1 MIRVGIDVGGTFTDL
16 VCLNEASGQ
25 IAAVKV
31 PSTSGHEHKGFLEG
45 LQALG
50 VGGKFDQIVHGTT
63 VATNALLQHKGGRVA
78 MLCTRGFRDVIEIG
92 RCMRYAHGS
101 LFDTKFVKPAPLV
114 PRHCRFEVSERMAA
128 DGTVLTALDTAD
140 LKTAIDEIK
149 GENPESV
156 AICLLNAYANDDHE
170 KKVRSEIQKAF
181 PNAHICTS
189 VEVHRGHQ
197 EFERFATTALN
208 AFLMPPVA
216 QYLLLL
222 ETTLRES
229 GIQAPILIMSS
240 SGGTLSPASAARL
253 PVRTIL
259 SGPVGGVAAAVDLA
273 ETVGLDDIITYD
285 MGGTSTDVCVIRG
298 RQPITTDQVIFGGLP
313 VRGMMLEINTVGA
326 GAGSIAY
333 RDIDGALSVGP
344 ESAGAVPG
352 PVAYGAGGTQPTV
365 TDANLVLGRL
375 NPDRALGGRIRLDS
389 ALAEASLRQLSE
401 RTGSLSVHELAE
413 GIVRIAVAKMAGAI
427 REVSVSRG
435 LDPRRFA
442 LVAYGGAGPMHAAF
456 VAEELGIKRVIVPQL
471 PGNFSAVGLLT
482 ASLKWDAAE
491 SLFAA
496 LDADSVEKTKA
507 VRKRLSRQV
516 ADHLVSEGVD
526 PASIT
531 YESFLEMHYV
541 GQASSFSVRLPEG
554 EFDLDELRKLFLA
567 QYEDRYGH
575 ANPSRQIAISGI
587 RVIAISQGKRPD
599 LGKLERANGTSAVK
613 ETTRQVM
620 FGGKQWACPF
630 VQREH
635 LKPGA
640 AVTGPVLVE
649 ESGSMTVVPPGWDLK
664 IDNAMNIHLT
674 RHEKVDE

>member
-16 VCLNEASGQ
+16 VCLNEASGHVT
-25 IAAVKV
+25 AVKV
-31 PSTSGHEHKGFLEG
+31 PSTSGHEHKGFLDG
-45 LQALG
+45 LRALG
-50 VGGKFDQIVHGTT
+50 IEGKFDQIVHGTT

-101 LFDTKFVKPAPLV
+101 LFDTKFIKPAPLV
-114 PRHCRFEVSERMAA
+114 PRHCRFEVSERMGA
-128 DGTVLTALDTAD
+128 DGSVLTALDTAD
-140 LKTAIDEIK
+140 LESAIGEIK
-149 GENPESV
+149 EANPESI

-170 KKVRSEIQKAF
+170 NEVRNEVLKAF
-181 PNAHICTS
+181 PNAHVCTS

-222 ETTLRES
+222 ETTLRDS
-229 GIQAPILIMSS
+229 GIHAPILIMSS

-273 ETVGLDDIITYD
+273 ETAGLDDIITYD
-285 MGGTSTDVCVIRG
+285 MGGTSTDVCVVRG

-333 RDIDGALSVGP
+333 CDIDGALSVGP

-352 PVAYGAGGTQPTV
+352 PVAYGAGGSQPTV

-375 NPDRALGGRIRLDS
+375 NPDRALGGRIRLDA
-389 ALAEASLRQLSE
+389 ALAERALRQLSE
-401 RTGSLSVHELAE
+401 RIGSLSVDELAE
-413 GIVRIAVAKMAGAI
+413 GIVRIAVTKMAGAI

-435 LDPRRFA
+435 LDPRRFS

-456 VAEELGIKRVIVPQL
+456 VAEELGIRRVIVPQL
-471 PGNFSAVGLLT
+471 PGNFSAIGLLT
-482 ASLKWDAAE
+482 ASLKWDATE
-491 SLFAA
+491 SLFTT
-496 LDADSVEKTKA
+496 LDAQSVDKVIA
-507 VRKRLSRQV
+507 VRTKLSRQV

-526 PASIT
+526 PDTLS

-541 GQASSFSVRLPEG
+541 GQASSFSVRLPAG
-554 EFDLDELRKLFLA
+554 AFDLDELRKLFLV

-575 ANPSRQIAISGI
+575 ANPGRRISISGI
-587 RVIAISQGKRPD
+587 RVVAISQGKRPD
-599 LGKLERANGTSAVK
+599 LGKLNRSDKAGAAGQI
-613 ETTRQVM
+613 TRPVV
-620 FGGKQWACPF
+620 FAGKKWPCPF
-630 VQREH
+630 VQRED
-635 LKPGA
+635 LTPGA
-640 AVTGPVLVE
+640 AVSGPMLVE

-664 IDNAMNIHLT
+664 VDDAMNIHLI
-674 RHEKVDE
+674 RQVDE